1 MKKKLVLVFVILFAF
16 LCSAC
21 EIPREEKSTVY
32 SYGLWP
38 YYTFEEACEVAD
50 LIIVGT
56 VKSVDKTY
64 LVPAIQNPNPKS
76 PSHYMA
82 LTDLTISVE
91 KTLKGVEQK
100 EIRYTQEGGETR
112 DTIYVCDEI
121 YELKEGERALLF
133 LSEGDSI
140 ITWSVITNYGVIPVD
155 QNGKI
160 TVSSTFFPGKSEDA
174 RSVQTQMD
182 VDAYAE
188 VISTYLATASA
199 E

>member
-1 MKKKLVLVFVILFAF
+1 MKKRLTFAFTILFAF

-21 EIPREEKSTVY
+21 EIPREEKSTVH

-38 YYTFEEACEVAD
+38 YYTFEEACEVANS
-50 LIIVGT
+50 IIIGT
-56 VKSVDKTY
+56 VESVDKTY
-64 LVPAIQNPNPKS
+64 LVPMSLDPDPKR
-76 PSHYMA
+76 PSNYMA
-82 LTDLTISVE
+82 YTDLTIIVE
-91 KTLKGVEQK
+91 ETLKGIPQEK
-100 EIRYTQEGGETR
+100 IKYTQNGGETR

>member
-1 MKKKLVLVFVILFAF
+1 MKKRLTFAFTILFAF

-21 EIPREEKSTVY
+21 EIPREEKSTVH

-38 YYTFEEACEVAD
+38 YYTFEEACEVANS
-50 LIIVGT
+50 IIIGT
-56 VKSVDKTY
+56 VESVDKTY
-64 LVPAIQNPNPKS
+64 LVPMSLDPDPKR
-76 PSHYMA
+76 PSNYMA
-82 LTDLTISVE
+82 YTDLTIIVE
-91 KTLKGVEQK
+91 ETLKGIPQEK
-100 EIRYTQEGGETR
+100 IKYTQNGGETR

-133 LSEGDSI
+133 LSEDGF
-140 ITWSVITNYGVIPVD
+140 VITSYCVIPVN

-160 TVSSTFFPGKSEDA
+160 TVSSTFFPGRSEDA

-199 E
+199 Q